1 MSNSHITGT
10 SRQIPK
16 IYFFIFFFGCRQLFQ
31 VGFNPKKILQVIFA
45 SFALSCN
52 KLKIE

>member
-10 SRQIPK
+10 SRQIPE
-16 IYFFIFFFGCRQLFQ
+16 IYLFIFFGSRQLFQ